1 MQAFAPHIADALH
14 VALSAR
20 IAVPAPSLL
29 LTIPDAAAWLGVS
42 KYQIEI
48 AIHDGKL
55 IAPKI
60 GRGRRVRP
68 EDLLRLKD
76 EMFGA
81 AVKGQKLL
89 GDGEG

>member
-1 MQAFAPHIADALH
+1 
-14 VALSAR
+14 
-20 IAVPAPSLL
+20 LL
-29 LTIPDAAAWLGVS
+29 LSIPEAAAWLGVS

-76 EMFGA
+76 EIRTFS
-81 AVKGQKLL
+81 VS
-89 GDGEG
+89 D